1 MIISEKLLTGYENR
15 GLVNYNE
22 IDKLKNLVSYED
34 LPKTVTAGVLKLNT
48 YVDGKLTEMYSDN
61 ENHVCVIA
69 GTRLGKTTS
78 YVIPTILSFARQA
91 RKRSMIISDPKGE
104 LYAIT
109 AETLRKEGYNV
120 KLLNFRD
127 YEHSECWNPLT
138 SIFRK
143 YRKAVEIDK
152 QVAVVKT
159 DNGYRN
165 TFRGKTYEDM
175 TELDNAI
182 KSVKTMML
190 GDIENEINTLGVMVM
205 PTNGTT
211 QDPYWE
217 DNARDLFKAFL
228 WAMLEDSDK
237 EENPITEETYSFSTL
252 ISLLLLISSSRE
264 SFNDNGY
271 FTKRNSSSKAWAYA
285 KNVIIE
291 NAGNTRSC
299 ILSSYNTKLSLFR
312 ECAMRII
319 TSRDSFKMSDL
330 VEEPTALFI
339 NYRDEIKAHYQV
351 ISMFVQD
358 AYRFLIEYATEKES
372 GKLDIPFYFILDEFG
387 NFPRITDMEN
397 TISACAGRNIF
408 FILIVQSYAQL
419 DGVYGRDTAEIIRD
433 NLNVKVFLG
442 SNNAS
447 TLEAFSQE
455 CGKKT
460 RISPLSAINGSKEV
474 IEHYQIETI
483 ANVPVSELAH
493 IEPGECYITEVNS
506 EYVLHSKLERYY
518 MIDEMKALPRSNCSK
533 YQSDVNPFDSRYT
546 YDVTSLIRRPRRWDD
561 D

>member
-1 MIISEKLLTGYENR
+1 MIISEKLLDGYENR
-15 GLVNYNE
+15 KLVDYRE
-22 IDKLKNLVSYED
+22 IDKLKTLVSYDD
-34 LPKTVTAGVLKLNT
+34 LPKTATAGVLKLNM
-48 YVDGKLTEMYSDN
+48 YVDGKLMQKYSDN

-69 GTRLGKTTS
+69 ATRLGKTTS

-104 LYAIT
+104 VYAIT

-138 SIFRK
+138 PIFRK
-143 YRKAVEIDK
+143 YRKAVEI
-152 QVAVVKT
+152 QNEVTVAKT
-159 DNGYRN
+159 DKGYRN
-165 TFRGKTYEDM
+165 AFQGKTYEDM
-175 TELDNAI
+175 KELDNA
-182 KSVKTMML
+182 VKRVRAMMI
-190 GDIENEINTLGVMVM
+190 GGVENEINTLAVMIM
-205 PTNGTT
+205 PTNPAV

-217 DNARDLFKAFL
+217 DSARELFKAFL
-228 WAMLEDSDK
+228 WAMLEDSDRK
-237 EENPITEETYSFSTL
+237 ENPITEETYSFSTL
-252 ISLLLLISSSRE
+252 IQLLLLMSASKE

-271 FTKRNSSSKAWAYA
+271 FTERDPASKAWGYA

-291 NAGNTRSC
+291 NAGVTRSC
-299 ILSSYNTKLSLFR
+299 IVSEYNSKVSPFR

-319 TSRDSFKMSDL
+319 TSCDSFKMTDFI
-330 VEEPTALFI
+330 ERPTVLFI
-339 NYRDEIKAHYQV
+339 NYRDEVKVHYQV

-358 AYRFLIEYATEKES
+358 AYRFLIDYATDKDS

-387 NFPRITDMEN
+387 NFPRITDMEV

-408 FILIVQSYAQL
+408 FILIIQSYAQL
-419 DGVYGRDTAEIIRD
+419 DNVYGRDTAEIIRD

-474 IEHYQIETI
+474 IEHFQIETI
-483 ANVPVSELAH
+483 PNVPVSALAR
-493 IEPGECYITEVNS
+493 IEPGECYVTEAND

-518 MIDEMKALPRSNCSK
+518 MVDEMKDLPRTNCNK
-533 YQSDVNPFDSRYT
+533 YQSEVNPFDSKYN
-546 YDVTSLIRRPRRWDD
+546 YDVASIIRKQRRRD
-561 D
+561 